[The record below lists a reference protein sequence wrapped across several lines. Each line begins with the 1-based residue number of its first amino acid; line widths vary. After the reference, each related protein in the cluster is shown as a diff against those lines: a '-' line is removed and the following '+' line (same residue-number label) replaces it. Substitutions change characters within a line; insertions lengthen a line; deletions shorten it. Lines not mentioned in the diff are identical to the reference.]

1 MLVIDDILLFPFRGL
16 MFVFRGI
23 QNAAQEEVAGD
34 AEAIRTELREL
45 YMMLETGKM
54 AEEEFDARE
63 KELLDRLEEMERPVQ
78 NTQSNSTM
86 AGK

>member
-1 MLVIDDILLFPFRGL
+1 MFLIDDIVLLPCRGL
-16 MFVFRGI
+16 SFIFREI
-23 QNAAQEEVAGD
+23 HRAAEQESANE

-45 YMMLETGKM
+45 YMMLETGRVT
-54 AEEEFDARE
+54 EEEVDARE
-63 KELLDRLEEMERPVQ
+63 KELLERLEETEGPAQ